1 MQWVKTTVKWNAI
14 LLFNLL
20 QVFAKIRAK
29 NEKINEINQELEL
42 KEDILNKV
50 QKELKEKNVK
60 ISALQSKSQ
69 L

>member
-1 MQWVKTTVKWNAI
+1 MI